1 MMTLLR
7 TPIARWQAKPS
18 PPPRVCVIVSAVS
31 VATSSPNAHVTG
43 SSPGWVTVSGRLVQ
57 ADHRDLASLRSL
69 APTGQTLADD
79 WYELRVCSPA
89 EGTRVDR

>member
-1 MMTLLR
+1 
-7 TPIARWQAKPS
+7 
-18 PPPRVCVIVSAVS
+18 VS